1 MFKGVKA
8 YLYDGQTVV
17 LNKSDIKN
25 AEEEKFQE
33 VSLYV
38 SVDFIKESYKE
49 LEVMGEL
56 EENEDDDNYE
66 ILSHHPTRYWRLR
79 RNPASRL
86 L

>member
-25 AEEEKFQE
+25 AEEEKFQK

-56 EENEDDDNYE
+56 EENEDNDNYE
-66 ILSHHPTRYWRLR
+66 ILSHHPTRHWRLR